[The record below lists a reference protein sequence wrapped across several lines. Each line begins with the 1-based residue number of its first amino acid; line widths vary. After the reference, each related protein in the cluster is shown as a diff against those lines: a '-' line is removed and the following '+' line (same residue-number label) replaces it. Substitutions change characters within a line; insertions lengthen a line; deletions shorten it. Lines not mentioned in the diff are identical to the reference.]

1 MVDQDAPAADL
12 DALLQG
18 HAWVDLSSRQAVR
31 VCGRDAIAWLHDLL
45 TADIAGLA
53 PGASC
58 RSLLLT
64 PTGRIRADV
73 QVLRRPDD
81 VLLVQSAD
89 QPEGIRP
96 LLAPYVLSSDVSLE
110 DVTAD
115 LEIVALPCATALPD
129 DLSGFAPSCLGP
141 GIDAVMPAGEPA
153 QHLRSALLDAGFEEA
168 DTAVAEAWRIVEGI
182 PRMGT
187 DFDQRSL
194 PAETGLDDV
203 IDAVKGCFLG
213 QESVARVRNLGHPPH
228 VLRHVQGSRAFDAG
242 GSVLAGDTIVGSVTS
257 ATRLADRCVGFV
269 RIAWAA
275 ATTQLTD
282 SDGHPL
288 VDVASGG

>member
-18 HAWVDLSSRQAVR
+18 HAWVDLSSRHTVR
-31 VCGRDAIAWLHDLL
+31 VGGRDAIAWLHDLL

-81 VLLVQSAD
+81 VLLVQSGD
-89 QPEGIRP
+89 QPEGVGP

-141 GIDAVMPAGEPA
+141 GIDAVVPAGEPV
-153 QHLRSALLDAGFEEA
+153 QHLRSALLDAGFEEV

-182 PRMGT
+182 PRMGA
-187 DFDQRSL
+187 DFGQGSL

-282 SDGHPL
+282 SDGPPL
-288 VDVASGG
+288 LDVASGG

>member
-18 HAWVDLSSRQAVR
+18 QAWVDLASWHAVR
-31 VCGRDAIAWLHDLL
+31 VGGTDAIAWLHDLL
-45 TADIAGLA
+45 TADIAGLV

-89 QPEGIRP
+89 QPEGIGP
-96 LLAPYVLSSDVSLE
+96 LLAPYVLSSDVSLD

-115 LEIVALPCATALPD
+115 LEIIALPCATALPD

-141 GIDAVMPAGEPA
+141 GIDAVVPAGEPA
-153 QHLRSALLDAGFEEA
+153 QHLRSVLLDAGFAEA
-168 DTAVAEAWRIVEGI
+168 GTAVAEAWRIVEGI
-182 PRMGT
+182 PRMGA
-187 DFDQRSL
+187 DFVQGSL

-213 QESVARVRNLGHPPH
+213 QESVARIRNLGHPPH
-228 VLRHVQGSRAFDAG
+228 VLRHVQGSHAFEAG

-257 ATRLADRCVGFV
+257 ATRLAGRCVGFV
-269 RIAWAA
+269 RIVWAA